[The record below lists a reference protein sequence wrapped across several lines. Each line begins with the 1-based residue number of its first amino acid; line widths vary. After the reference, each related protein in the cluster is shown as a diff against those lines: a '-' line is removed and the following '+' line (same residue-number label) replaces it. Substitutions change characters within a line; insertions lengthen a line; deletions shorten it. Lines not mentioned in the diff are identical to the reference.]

1 MRWVSFGCFVFSVLL
16 AALNL
21 QSTLIHFEEGNNGG
35 ALLALFA
42 AAVCGYAAE
51 SNLIMF
57 IKMSDDRRKKHG
69 R

>member
-1 MRWVSFGCFVFSVLL
+1 LL

-21 QSTLIHFEEGNNGG
+21 QYMLIHFEEGNNGA
-35 ALLALFA
+35 ALLTLFA